1 MGNFGGTFGEFDCRV
16 KSSKKGF
23 KVLRLRSFKE
33 KFPLELVDF
42 IFFDGEIER
51 GSIIS
56 NSKKIKKVFEL
67 TFDLDI
73 LYNISVDTK
82 KVATRMVKKVGSDEV
97 NKFDNLYKSYI
108 ELNSLMDTIED
119 KRAKQSK
126 SLRIINELIR
136 LNELKIRNRSR
147 EIQDIQD
154 KIDDNS
160 QKLSEE
166 IETFYKINLYQLPLL
181 MNRELFKKLD
191 RDKSQIIEILEKR
204 DFEDRFN
211 LFLENC
217 NIKSDN
223 LELLKKFYNIMDV
236 DSQIKLEF
244 SREDLINS
252 LERLKDLTGRKK
264 ELERKLNDI
273 KIKLRNRDNLKKLE
287 EKSLKLNRAKER
299 LELKLNALSEELEK
313 RRIEYKEIG
322 RTLQIEFLTKRD
334 KYSKIKSIEQL
345 HNISD
350 VAKEIYYKKLNL
362 SLKNFNN
369 LFRDKIE
376 PFLEIYKHIS
386 KIYLDDR
393 FKVILEDRKGSIL
406 DISLLSAGQKQI
418 LSFILI
424 NTILDFKRFI
434 DFIFIDT
441 PFGRLSNNSRDFIFF
456 NYYLKFSN
464 ITLLITSS
472 EYDYLKDKGIEFKMY
487 EIVKN
492 NYGSAI
498 YEVKNG

>member
-1 MGNFGGTFGEFDCRV
+1 LEVNNWNLKNNLKNILQLEYQKKWPTKGWLRKFG
-16 KSSKKGF
+16 
-23 KVLRLRSFKE
+23 
-33 KFPLELVDF
+33 
-42 IFFDGEIER
+42 I
-51 GSIIS
+51 
-56 NSKKIKKVFEL
+56 
-67 TFDLDI
+67 
-73 LYNISVDTK
+73 
-82 KVATRMVKKVGSDEV
+82 DEV

-108 ELNSLMDTIED
+108 ELNSLMDNIED

-204 DFEDRFN
+204 GFEDRFN

-236 DSQIKLEF
+236 NSQIKLEF

-334 KYSKIKSIEQL
+334 KYSKI
-345 HNISD
+345 
-350 VAKEIYYKKLNL
+350 NL
-362 SLKNFNN
+362 
-369 LFRDKIE
+369 
-376 PFLEIYKHIS
+376 
-386 KIYLDDR
+386 
-393 FKVILEDRKGSIL
+393 
-406 DISLLSAGQKQI
+406 
-418 LSFILI
+418 
-424 NTILDFKRFI
+424 
-434 DFIFIDT
+434 
-441 PFGRLSNNSRDFIFF
+441 
-456 NYYLKFSN
+456 
-464 ITLLITSS
+464 
-472 EYDYLKDKGIEFKMY
+472 
-487 EIVKN
+487 
-492 NYGSAI
+492 
-498 YEVKNG
+498 

>member
-1 MGNFGGTFGEFDCRV
+1 
-16 KSSKKGF
+16 
-23 KVLRLRSFKE
+23 
-33 KFPLELVDF
+33 
-42 IFFDGEIER
+42 
-51 GSIIS
+51 
-56 NSKKIKKVFEL
+56 
-67 TFDLDI
+67 
-73 LYNISVDTK
+73 
-82 KVATRMVKKVGSDEV
+82 
-97 NKFDNLYKSYI
+97 
-108 ELNSLMDTIED
+108 
-119 KRAKQSK
+119 
-126 SLRIINELIR
+126 
-136 LNELKIRNRSR
+136 
-147 EIQDIQD
+147 
-154 KIDDNS
+154 
-160 QKLSEE
+160 
-166 IETFYKINLYQLPLL
+166 
-181 MNRELFKKLD
+181 
-191 RDKSQIIEILEKR
+191 
-204 DFEDRFN
+204 
-211 LFLENC
+211 
-217 NIKSDN
+217 
-223 LELLKKFYNIMDV
+223 MDV

-252 LERLKDLTGRKK
+252 LEILKDLTGRKK

-322 RTLQIEFLTKRD
+322 KILQIEFLTKRD

-369 LFRDKIE
+369 LFKDKIE

-464 ITLLITSS
+464 ITLL
-472 EYDYLKDKGIEFKMY
+472 
-487 EIVKN
+487 
-492 NYGSAI
+492 
-498 YEVKNG
+498 